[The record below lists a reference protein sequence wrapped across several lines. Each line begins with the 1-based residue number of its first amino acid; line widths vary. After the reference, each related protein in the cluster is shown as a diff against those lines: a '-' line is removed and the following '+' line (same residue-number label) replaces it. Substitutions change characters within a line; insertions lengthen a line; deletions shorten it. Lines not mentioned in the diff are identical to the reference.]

1 MSFEVQ
7 SERIAAV
14 PGGAELLVQL
24 INLSLDAPNESD
36 FLATAL
42 DLFRKTVNSKGVVL
56 VRGVK
61 GQWRII
67 ANSGSDDS
75 LPVELLSETLDSE
88 KCQQSEGWT
97 AAPLFRPNSSGKLI
111 ACNASVDPDI
121 FDALTA
127 AVGLALIALE
137 RRFQQQR
144 RVD

>member
-67 ANSGSDDS
+67 ANSGSGDS

-88 KCQQSEGWT
+88 KCQQSEVGP
-97 AAPLFRPNSSGKLI
+97 PLRFLGPILRESWLLAMLRLTLI
-111 ACNASVDPDI
+111 
-121 FDALTA
+121 FLM
-127 AVGLALIALE
+127 
-137 RRFQQQR
+137 R
-144 RVD
+144 